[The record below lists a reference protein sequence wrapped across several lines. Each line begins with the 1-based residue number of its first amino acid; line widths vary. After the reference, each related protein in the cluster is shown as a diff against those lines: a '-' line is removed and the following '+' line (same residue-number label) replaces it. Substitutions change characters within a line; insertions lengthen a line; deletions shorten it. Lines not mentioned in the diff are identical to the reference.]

1 MLNCATVHKKNEA
14 NPTSKYPNNPEQTMW
29 LRRTKNGDNTAF
41 SYIAEKYQQPVY
53 NLCYRML
60 GNAADAE
67 DAAQEVFIRAYAKLD
82 TYDDTSKFSTWLFSI
97 ASHYCIDRLRK
108 HRFNLIPWDDLS
120 PSYHFPDQGAPQP
133 EQVLIKAETAQEIQN
148 LLNLLPP
155 DYRLAVILKYW
166 YAMSCQEIAQTLET
180 TVSAIKS
187 KLFRARKM
195 MAGKSVTAA
204 EATPR
209 NPRNQRSTSR
219 LSQTWP
225 VINPLNNTFWV

>member
-1 MLNCATVHKKNEA
+1 MLNNDTIHTKNQA
-14 NPTSKYPNNPEQTMW
+14 PPPSKYPNNPEQTMW
-29 LRRTKNGDNTAF
+29 LRRTKNGDSTAF
-41 SYIAEKYQQPVY
+41 SYIAEKYQQSVY

-60 GNAADAE
+60 GNAEDAE

-97 ASHYCIDRLRK
+97 ASHYCIDRLRRR
-108 HRFNLIPWDDLS
+108 RFNFIPWDDLGS
-120 PSYHFPDQGAPQP
+120 WYHFPDQGTPQP

-180 TVSAIKS
+180 TVSAVKS

-195 MAGKSVTAA
+195 MADKSATTA

-209 NPRNQRSTSR
+209 NHRSTST

-225 VINPLNNTFWV
+225 AINPLNNTIGV

>member
-97 ASHYCIDRLRK
+97 ASHYCIDHLRMR
-108 HRFNLIPWDDLS
+108 HFNLISWDDLDS
-120 PSYHFPDQGAPQP
+120 WYHFPEQGTPQP
-133 EQVLIKAETAQEIQN
+133 EQVLIKAETSQEIQN

-166 YAMSCQEIAQTLET
+166 YTMSYQEIAQTLET

-195 MAGKSVTAA
+195 MADKSATAA

-209 NPRNQRSTSR
+209 NQRSASR

-225 VINPLNNTFWV
+225 AINPLNNTIGV